1 MIAGGKYCKTIDEIL
16 DHLLNSLMIYYVV
29 LEFRKAEQCFQC
41 SLGMF
46 WTCNVHIIKIDLL
59 GMFTNL
65 QASMLTRDQLK
76 TQPEGELKTTEW
88 WSQLWLWL
96 LPIKM
101 VYILLWCSS
110 TLNEDHE
117 CHHDHDR
124 DHRRQNWFDNGFLHF
139 LVLIILLLSS
149 NSDLH
154 VTENK
159 QHWIECI
166 WGF

>member
-29 LEFRKAEQCFQC
+29 LEFRKAEQWFQC

-46 WTCNVHIIKIDLL
+46 WTCNVHIIEINLL

-88 WSQLWLWL
+88 WSQLWSWL

-101 VYILLWCSS
+101 VYILLWWTPWMSS
-110 TLNEDHE
+110 WSWSRPPPSELV
-117 CHHDHDR
+117 
-124 DHRRQNWFDNGFLHF
+124 RQWLFAFSCIDNP
-139 LVLIILLLSS
+139 V
-149 NSDLH
+149 
-154 VTENK
+154 
-159 QHWIECI
+159 IEFQFRFTCD
-166 WGF
+166 WK